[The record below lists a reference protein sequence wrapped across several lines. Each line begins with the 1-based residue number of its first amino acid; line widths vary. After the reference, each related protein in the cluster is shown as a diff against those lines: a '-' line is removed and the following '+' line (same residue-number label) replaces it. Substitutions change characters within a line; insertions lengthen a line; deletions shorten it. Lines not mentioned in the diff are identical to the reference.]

1 MDSVSTLHSLFSPNA
16 VPIFTHSMSSTYS
29 VVSCNSP
36 QCLQAPS
43 DNYEPS
49 GCSFKQN
56 YVDGT
61 TVSRSLGTDKLTFD
75 TSDEGITSVPELLL
89 GCATSV
95 GVFSG
100 QCS

>member
-1 MDSVSTLHSLFSPNA
+1 MANISIGEPPSPQLLIMDTGSSLSWTQCQPCTHCFPQA

-29 VVSCNSP
+29 VVSCNNP

-56 YVDGT
+56 YVEST

-75 TSDEGITSVPELLL
+75 TSD
-89 GCATSV
+89 
-95 GVFSG
+95 
-100 QCS
+100 